1 MPHITLKFTP
11 CTMDEPD
18 TTSKE
23 NYDTPFE
30 ARLFDCDESSST
42 TKEYDLSD
50 TAQYRKETE
59 HTINLPPEL
68 EDVAAFRVDIVNEQL
83 K

>member
-1 MPHITLKFTP
+1 MPYIILKFTP
-11 CTMDEPD
+11 CTMGEPE
-18 TTSKE
+18 TTFKE
-23 NYDTPFE
+23 SYDTPFE
-30 ARLFDCDESSST
+30 ARLFDCDASSSI

-68 EDVAAFRVDIVNEQL
+68 ADVAAFRVDIVNEQL